1 MKLPPLIVVFLAA
14 LVAGAVAA
22 LGFEPTA
29 LWPLTLVGV
38 TIFVAM
44 VDTAASP
51 RQAALL
57 GWGFGVGHFV
67 AGLGWI
73 ATAFTFQSKMPPVLG
88 WVTVVLLSMF
98 LALYIGLAAWLA
110 RRLASGAVARV
121 LMLAAA
127 WMLGEW
133 LRGWVLS
140 GFAWNPLGSAWL
152 SAPGI
157 AQLAAGGGALALSG
171 LMLLAAGGLWLIVRP
186 NSANARRLTG
196 AGLVLGVMIAA
207 GAGSGQEKSFYY
219 PDATSLFI
227 VQPNIGQDV
236 KYDPA
241 SEDAH
246 LETYLELTRTALAAA
261 ASNPDDAF
269 GRSAEVDAA
278 IAALEFDKLAPDA
291 AATATPGV
299 TPPLA
304 SAPAPGAAAPATGA
318 AAPATGAPAP
328 PAAEAP
334 AETAA
339 AAPAAPAAD
348 AAAVARPGAL
358 VVWSES
364 SVPYLVE
371 EDAAVRAR
379 LAAAIGPG
387 DLLLFGGVAAN
398 RAPDGKLVS
407 LTNSLFVLDAKG
419 KIRGRY
425 DKAHLVPLG
434 EYVPARSLMTAL
446 GVARLAP
453 GDLDFKPGPGP
464 RSLDLPG
471 FARVGVQI
479 CYEIIFPGAVV
490 DATRRP
496 GWIANISNDAWFGPA
511 GPPQHLAQARLRAIE
526 EGLPIVR
533 ATPTGISAVIDANGR
548 IVASEAP
555 GKIGVISVSLPPPL
569 PVTLFARF
577 GHQTTLVFGLLL
589 AGLALVVDRRRR
601 IFT

>member
-1 MKLPPLIVVFLAA
+1 MKLPPIIIGFVAA
-14 LVAGAVAA
+14 LVAGAIAA

-38 TIFVAM
+38 TILVAL

-51 RQAALL
+51 RRAALL

-67 AGLGWI
+67 TGLGWI

-110 RRLASGAVARV
+110 RRLASSAVARV
-121 LMLAAA
+121 LLLAAA

-157 AQLAAGGGALALSG
+157 AQLAAEGGALALSG

-186 NSANARRLTG
+186 GNTNARRL
-196 AGLVLGVMIAA
+196 AGGGLGLGVMIAA
-207 GAGSGQEKSFYY
+207 ATGIGQEKSFYY

-261 ASNPDDAF
+261 ANNPDDAF
-269 GRSAEVDAA
+269 GRSADVDAA
-278 IAALEFDKLAPDA
+278 IAAREFDKLAPDA
-291 AATATPGV
+291 AATAAPGA
-299 TPPLA
+299 TPPLATGPAA
-304 SAPAPGAAAPATGA
+304 SAPAPA
-318 AAPATGAPAP
+318 
-328 PAAEAP
+328 AAEAAAEAAASEPAVP
-334 AETAA
+334 AENV
-339 AAPAAPAAD
+339 
-348 AAAVARPGAL
+348 AAVARPGAL

-398 RAPDGKLVS
+398 RAADGRLVS

-419 KIRGRY
+419 KLRGRY

-471 FARVGVQI
+471 FTRVGVQI

-490 DATRRP
+490 DAAKRP
-496 GWIANISNDAWFGPA
+496 GWIVNISNDAWFGPA

-569 PVTLFARF
+569 PETLFARF

-589 AGLALVVDRRRR
+589 AGLALVIDRRRR

>member
-1 MKLPPLIVVFLAA
+1 MKLPPIIIVFVAA
-14 LVAGAVAA
+14 LVAGAIAA

-38 TIFVAM
+38 TILVAL

-51 RQAALL
+51 RRAALL

-67 AGLGWI
+67 TGLGWI

-110 RRLASGAVARV
+110 RRLASSAVARV
-121 LMLAAA
+121 LLLAAA

-157 AQLAAGGGALALSG
+157 AQLAAEGGALALSG

-186 NSANARRLTG
+186 GNTNARRL
-196 AGLVLGVMIAA
+196 AGGGLGLGVMIAA
-207 GAGSGQEKSFYY
+207 ATGIGQEKSFYY

-261 ASNPDDAF
+261 ASNPDNAF
-269 GRSAEVDAA
+269 GRSADVDAA
-278 IAALEFDKLAPDA
+278 VAGREFDKLAPDA
-291 AATATPGV
+291 AATVAPGV

-304 SAPAPGAAAPATGA
+304 PEPASSAPAPAAS
-318 AAPATGAPAP
+318 APAP
-328 PAAEAP
+328 AAAQAR
-334 AETAA
+334 AEAA
-339 AAPAAPAAD
+339 AALAAPAAD
-348 AAAVARPGAL
+348 AGAAVRPGAL
-358 VVWSES
+358 VIWSES

-398 RAPDGKLVS
+398 RAADGKLVS
-407 LTNSLFVLDAKG
+407 LTNSLFVLDARAKL
-419 KIRGRY
+419 RGRY

-496 GWIANISNDAWFGPA
+496 GWIVNISNDAWFGPA

-548 IVASEAP
+548 IVASQAP
-555 GKIGVISVSLPPPL
+555 GKMGVISVALPPPL
-569 PVTLFARF
+569 PETLFARF
-577 GHQTTLVFGLLL
+577 GHLTALVFGLLL
-589 AGLALVVDRRRR
+589 AGLALLIDRQRR